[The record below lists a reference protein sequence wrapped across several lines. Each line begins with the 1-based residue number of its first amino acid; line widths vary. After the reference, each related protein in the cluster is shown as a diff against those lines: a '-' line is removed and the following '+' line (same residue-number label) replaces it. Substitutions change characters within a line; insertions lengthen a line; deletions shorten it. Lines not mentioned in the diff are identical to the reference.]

1 MEIPILKNKILFF
14 EPSKQPKKKT
24 KNISKLVD
32 IDFFL
37 LNELENVK
45 KIRRIDGYDNHF
57 YIFYNAQT
65 TQMNVLENENNECS
79 DSDDEFGID
88 NPFQTSKK
96 LQHSGEDMLLQFEDR
111 TLIYFD
117 GYLKSLSCTKKYLR
131 KLIEFYIHLLS
142 SLRLLDKLQLY
153 HGNIDFKNIVVD
165 SKENVL
171 LCNFSHSL
179 DLTKHDISHYLISF
193 LSDKKND
200 DMHHKPLEWYFL
212 KHLSVHKNIA
222 LSSYNIEKIIDNY
235 LERNEVLHHFGNNV
249 LSTLKLDAS
258 SFFLKFVNK
267 TYNESSLELLQFANT
282 WNLFELSM
290 SYLKI
295 LVGIQ
300 RTIQKPNR
308 FITHFA
314 KLLVENVSS
323 DPRKRNNVLKTINY
337 FDSILQH
344 IEMNDYKEIVDSLQ

>member
-14 EPSKQPKKKT
+14 EPSQKTKKKT
-24 KNISKLVD
+24 KNISKIVD

-45 KIRRIDGYDNHF
+45 KIQRIDGHQNHF
-57 YIFYNAQT
+57 YTFYNAQK
-65 TQMNVLENENNECS
+65 TQMNVLDEN
-79 DSDDEFGID
+79 SDDEFGVD
-88 NPFQTSKK
+88 NPFQTNKK
-96 LQHSGEDMLLQFEDR
+96 VRNTDEDMLLQFEDR
-111 TLIYFD
+111 QLVYFD

-131 KLIEFYIHLLS
+131 KVIEFYIHLLS
-142 SLRLLDKLQLY
+142 SLRVLDKLQLY

-179 DLTKHDISHYLISF
+179 DLTKDDISHYLIHF
-193 LSDKKND
+193 LTDKT
-200 DMHHKPLEWYFL
+200 DMTHKPLEWYFL
-212 KHLSVHKNIA
+212 KHLSIHKNVA

-258 SFFLKFVNK
+258 TFFLKFANK
-267 TYNESSLELLQFANT
+267 TYNEISLELLQFANT

-290 SYLKI
+290 AYLKI

-314 KLLVENVSS
+314 KLLVENVST
-323 DPRKRNNVLKTINY
+323 DPRKRHNVLKTIDY
-337 FDSILQH
+337 FGSILQH
-344 IEMNDYKEIVDSLQ
+344 IEMKDYKEIIEFL

>member
-14 EPSKQPKKKT
+14 EPSQKTKKKT
-24 KNISKLVD
+24 KNISKIVD

-45 KIRRIDGYDNHF
+45 KIQRIDGHQNHF
-57 YIFYNAQT
+57 YTFYNAQK
-65 TQMNVLENENNECS
+65 TQMNVLDEN
-79 DSDDEFGID
+79 SDDEFGVD
-88 NPFQTSKK
+88 NPFQTNKK
-96 LQHSGEDMLLQFEDR
+96 VRNTDEDMLLQFEDR
-111 TLIYFD
+111 QLVYFD

-131 KLIEFYIHLLS
+131 KVIEFYIHLLS
-142 SLRLLDKLQLY
+142 SLRVLDKLQLY

-179 DLTKHDISHYLISF
+179 DLTKDDISHYLIHF
-193 LSDKKND
+193 LT
-200 DMHHKPLEWYFL
+200 DMTHKPLEWYFL
-212 KHLSVHKNIA
+212 KHLSIHKNVA

-258 SFFLKFVNK
+258 TFFLKFANK
-267 TYNESSLELLQFANT
+267 TYNEISLELLQFANT

-290 SYLKI
+290 AYLKI

-314 KLLVENVSS
+314 KLLVENVST
-323 DPRKRNNVLKTINY
+323 DPRKRHNVLKTIDY
-337 FDSILQH
+337 FGSILQH
-344 IEMNDYKEIVDSLQ
+344 IEMKDYKEIIEFL